1 MGRILGEAPK
11 ALFRPP
17 FCGESAPTIAYP
29 WLTPMTA
36 PLAPR
41 APDALA
47 RPAARPGFFD
57 GTRALFSGVGFVMTT
72 PSIWPLAIVPVAI
85 ATLLTAVAGGVAL
98 SLALPPI
105 AKAILAHV
113 GERFGF
119 LATLAQIVI
128 GGLLLLV
135 AAAIGFGVAQPL
147 SGPALNRLVQRA
159 EAAIGA
165 RTWPETSAAADIL
178 MALQSLAVAYG
189 VGLPILAI
197 LWIVSFAFPPAAVV
211 TFPLKLVVL
220 GLSAAWDLLDYPL
233 SIRGLPIGARI
244 SFVKR
249 NFGAMLGFGLGLAL
263 LSFIPFALVFALPFG
278 VAGAARLTRRIELFE
293 EGERRQAG

>member
-1 MGRILGEAPK
+1 
-11 ALFRPP
+11 
-17 FCGESAPTIAYP
+17 
-29 WLTPMTA
+29 MTA